1 MKLKN
6 SYFYTLREDSKNE
19 DSVSGNLLVRSGM
32 IKKSSAGVYMFL
44 PMGLKVLNNVSN
56 IVREEMNKI
65 GSEELLMPV
74 LIQEELFEASGRRES
89 FKQSIFTLRDRFD
102 RKYALGPTHEEMFV
116 LAASNKI
123 KSYKDIP
130 FSLYQLQTKFRDEAR
145 PRYGLIRVREF
156 IMKDAYTFD
165 KDLDDLNES
174 YNGMYNA
181 YKNIFNRI
189 GINYTIV
196 KADTG
201 VMGGIL
207 SEEFQA
213 ITDIGEDIL
222 VLCDSCDYAS
232 NIEIAECIEK
242 NIENNELELD
252 KELVNTGKSR
262 TIEEL
267 TNFFNE
273 KSNKFLKTLIYKV
286 DNKFVAVLI
295 NGEDEVN
302 EVKLQ
307 KLYKATNVELAEA
320 KDVERITNA
329 EVGFAGPIG
338 LNIELIADNKLK
350 SMKNFIIGA
359 NKTDYHYKNVNI
371 NDFKCEYAD
380 LRYIKEGDICPK
392 CGKKIVFK
400 KGIEVG
406 NTFKLGTKYSEA
418 LGLNYLDENNAL
430 KPVVM
435 GSYGIGIGRCISSLI
450 EQNHDDKGIIWPI
463 NIAPYKVCVVVANS
477 KDDTQ
482 SQLAEAIYKSLIE
495 LNIDTILDDR
505 DERLGVKLNDMD
517 LIGIPLRILVG
528 NKCFDNI
535 VEFKQRR
542 ENNIE
547 EININDIIEKIKKT
561 IN

>member
-1 MKLKN
+1 MRLKN

-19 DSVSGNLLVRSGM
+19 DSISGNLLVRSGM

-44 PMGLKVLNNVSN
+44 PMGLKVSNNISN

-89 FKQSIFTLRDRFD
+89 FKQSIFTLKDRFD

-116 LAASNKI
+116 VAASNKI
-123 KSYKDIP
+123 KSYKDMP

-145 PRYGLIRVREF
+145 PRYGLIRIREF
-156 IMKDAYTFD
+156 IMKDSYTFD
-165 KDLDDLNES
+165 KDLDGLNKS
-174 YNGMYNA
+174 YNEMYNA

-189 GINYTIV
+189 GINYTVV

-213 ITDIGEDIL
+213 ITDIGEDTL
-222 VLCDSCDYAS
+222 VLCDNCDYAS
-232 NIEIAECIEK
+232 NIEIAECLEDNIK
-242 NIENNELELD
+242 NDEIELE
-252 KELVNTGKSR
+252 KELVNTGDCR

-267 TNFFNE
+267 TKFFNE
-273 KSNKFLKTLIYKV
+273 NANKFVKTLIYKV
-286 DNKFVAVLI
+286 DDKFIGVLV

-307 KLYKATNVELAEA
+307 KLYKTNNVELAEA
-320 KDVERITNA
+320 KDIENITNA
-329 EVGFAGPIG
+329 EVGFAGPIN

-350 SMKNFIIGA
+350 SMKNFIVGA
-359 NKTDYHYKNVNI
+359 NKTNYHCKNI
-371 NDFKCEYAD
+371 NISDFKCEYAD
-380 LRYIKEGDICPK
+380 LRYIKEGNKCPK
-392 CGKKIVFK
+392 CGKCVIFK

-418 LGLNYLDENNAL
+418 LGLNYLDENNKL

-435 GSYGIGIGRCISSLI
+435 GSYGIGIGRCISSII

-463 NIAPYKVCVVVANS
+463 NIAPYKVCIVVANS
-477 KDDTQ
+477 NDDTQ
-482 SQLAEAIYKSLIE
+482 LQLAESIYKSLVE
-495 LNIDTILDDR
+495 MNIDTILDDR

-517 LIGIPLRILVG
+517 LIGIPIRILVG
-528 NKCFDNI
+528 NKCSENM
-535 VEFKQRR
+535 VEFKLR
-542 ENNIE
+542 NKDDIE
-547 EININDIIEKIKKT
+547 EISINDIINKIKKT

>member
-528 NKCFDNI
+528 NKCSDNI

>member
-482 SQLAEAIYKSLIE
+482 SQLAETIYKSLIE

-528 NKCFDNI
+528 NKCSDNI

>member
-482 SQLAEAIYKSLIE
+482 SQLAESIYKSLIE

-528 NKCFDNI
+528 NKCSDNI

>member
-528 NKCFDNI
+528 NKCSENI
-535 VEFKQRR
+535 VEFKKRK
-542 ENNIE
+542 ENDIE